1 MIMTMAINELMDYSW
16 MSQAAYLDFS
26 GLALNDSDAL
36 ENKLKTG
43 LLNADKIFS
52 PDQATAFT
60 DSTNG
65 FGFVNYTPNDSTGFS
80 ATVFKSNSANEYTI
94 SVRGTEP
101 SGWGLLNDLAWA
113 DIGGV
118 VFGGKAIPQLI
129 SAFRYY
135 KQITT
140 AAGQDVQYTAGE
152 LDMLGRMQAR
162 EILLEFCC
170 GNKPLKNQ

>member
-1 MIMTMAINELMDYSW
+1 MIMTMTINQLMDFSW
-16 MSQAAYLDFS
+16 MSQAAYLDFL
-26 GLALNDSDAL
+26 GLVQGDRQALI
-36 ENKLKTG
+36 NKLQEITI
-43 LLNADKIFS
+43 NDDKIFS

-65 FGFVNYTPNDSTGFS
+65 FSFVNYTPNDSTGFS

-113 DIGGV
+113 DLGGV

-135 KQITT
+135 KRITT
-140 AAGQDVQYTAGE
+140 VAGQDVQYTAAE

-162 EILLEFCC
+162 RNTARILL
-170 GNKPLKNQ
+170 GQ